1 MQSDWSAKRTWREL
15 ASAVEC
21 TATVSTPSSR
31 AARMMRSAISPRFAM
46 RIRWNT
52 WCLRPAWRAD
62 PRLRRLE
69 AEEGL
74 AVFDRAAVLDE
85 HLHQPAGLLGLDLV
99 HQLHRLDDAEHLALL
114 HHRAHVDEGRVLGRG
129 GAVEGAH
136 EGRVHRERLRV
147 RRSLRHGRRRS

>member
-1 MQSDWSAKRTWREL
+1 MQSDWSAKRTCKEL

-46 RIRWNT
+46 RIRWNKR
-52 WCLRPAWRAD
+52 CLRPGRWGL
-62 PRLRRLE
+62 LRRLE

-99 HQLHRLDDAEHLALL
+99 HQLHRLDDAEHLPLL
-114 HHRAHVDEGRVLGRG
+114 DHGAHV
-129 GAVEGAH
+129 
-136 EGRVHRERLRV
+136 
-147 RRSLRHGRRRS
+147 